1 MGNMLK
7 SMSRNRK
14 SSKIE
19 KKESFGSVVSDKHD
33 PLTEGPI
40 NISKDSPESPIEDS
54 SVDE

>member
-33 PLTEGPI
+33 PLTDGPI